1 MESVLGPL
9 GGWAYPVVGVLAYL
23 ETAALV
29 GLLVPGEL
37 AVTLA
42 GALTATGRIELA
54 PLIAIVWAAALAG
67 DSTGYVIGRRLGE
80 RGLVER
86 AARSRPAAVRR
97 VRGVV
102 DRHGAKAVVAGRF
115 VGVLRAFTPLVAGS
129 AGMPVRRFLVADAI
143 GAGLWAA
150 TFCLLGRAFS
160 DSLDAVL
167 GAAQRVQ
174 LAAGC
179 GLAVAAAAAAL
190 VLWRR
195 RAARTPVEG
204 DGG

>member
-1 MESVLGPL
+1 MESALGPL

-42 GALTATGRIELA
+42 GALTATGRIQLA

-67 DSTGYVIGRRLGE
+67 DTTGYAVGRRLGE
-80 RGLVER
+80 RGLMER
-86 AARSRPAAVRR
+86 AARARPAEVQR
-97 VRGVV
+97 VRGVI
-102 DRHGAKAVVAGRF
+102 DRHGAKAVVVGRF

-129 AGMPVRRFLVADAI
+129 AGMPARRFLLADAL

-167 GAAQRVQ
+167 GTVHQVQ
-174 LAAGC
+174 LGAGAL
-179 GLAVAAAAAAL
+179 LAVAAVVAAA
-190 VLWRR
+190 VVWRRRR
-195 RAARTPVEG
+195 RAARAAVE
-204 DGG
+204 

>member
-1 MESVLGPL
+1 
-9 GGWAYPVVGVLAYL
+9 
-23 ETAALV
+23 
-29 GLLVPGEL
+29 
-37 AVTLA
+37 
-42 GALTATGRIELA
+42 
-54 PLIAIVWAAALAG
+54 
-67 DSTGYVIGRRLGE
+67 
-80 RGLVER
+80 LVER

-102 DRHGAKAVVAGRF
+102 DRHGAKVVVAGRF

-179 GLAVAAAAAAL
+179 GLAVAAAAL